1 MSRSIR
7 RLSLVA
13 ALAAIVALLI
23 YFKPKKSEVAGPGA
37 PAPAKSA
44 PAGGTAAAS
53 GMAGAPGATPAAPSG
68 PAARGPSAANP
79 GGAGS
84 APSAAGPGQKGPA
97 GPAVPVTARV
107 LRPNRLENSITS
119 TGNVLANEDVE
130 IRSEVQGKI
139 VRIAFKEG
147 TRAKKGELL
156 VKIDDSELRAKAVQ
170 ADARRKL
177 AEDNEYRMR
186 KQLEIQAVS
195 QKDYDQSASELAL
208 AKGDVQLLQAQI
220 AKTELR
226 APFSGVLG
234 LKLVSEG
241 AYVSPNTLIT
251 TLQEIDP
258 VKIDFTVPGKY
269 FGYVK
274 AGLPIR
280 FIIQGSDTRFQGK
293 VYAVEPRIDPESRTL
308 RLRALCPNA
317 DGRIPPGSFAT
328 IEVTLQTVE
337 SALTVPTEALSADAR
352 GSKVFLFRGG
362 KAEPR
367 PVQAGLRTDTTV
379 QILNGLAAG
388 DTVITS
394 GVVQIRPG
402 APVSLAHLD

>member
-1 MSRSIR
+1 LSRSIGR
-7 RLSLVA
+7 VFLLVA
-13 ALAAIVALLI
+13 VAAIVALLI
-23 YFKPKKSEVAGPGA
+23 VFKPGKSEVAGPAA
-37 PAPAKSA
+37 PAPAQS
-44 PAGGTAAAS
+44 AGGAAPGGGPPGAS
-53 GMAGAPGATPAAPSG
+53 AGAG
-68 PAARGPSAANP
+68 P
-79 GGAGS
+79 
-84 APSAAGPGQKGPA
+84 KGPA

-107 LRPNRLENSITS
+107 LRPDRLENSIAS

-147 TRAKKGELL
+147 ARVKKGELL
-156 VKIDDSELRAKAVQ
+156 VKIDDSELQAKAAQ

-195 QKDYDQSASELAL
+195 QKDYEQTASELAL
-208 AKGDVQLLQAQI
+208 AKGDVQLLKAQL

-226 APFSGVLG
+226 APFAGVVG
-234 LKLVSEG
+234 LKQVSEG

-258 VKIDFTVPGKY
+258 VKIDFTIPGKY
-269 FGYVK
+269 YGYVK
-274 AGLPIR
+274 AGQAVS
-280 FIIQGSDTRFQGK
+280 FSIQGSDARFRGK
-293 VYAVEPRIDPESRTL
+293 IYAVDPRIDPESRTL

-317 DGRIPPGSFAT
+317 EGRVLPGAFAT
-328 IEVTLQTVE
+328 IELPLQTVE
-337 SALTVPTEALSADAR
+337 AALTIPTEALSADAR
-352 GSKVFLFRGG
+352 GTKVFLFKGG

-367 PVQAGLRTDTTV
+367 PVQAGLRTDSVV
-379 QILNGLAAG
+379 QITGGLSAG

-402 APVSLAHLD
+402 ASVTLAHLD

>member
-1 MSRSIR
+1 LSRSIGR
-7 RLSLVA
+7 VSLIAIV
-13 ALAAIVALLI
+13 AAIVALLV
-23 YFKPKKSEVAGPGA
+23 YLKPKKSEVPGPGA
-37 PAPAKSA
+37 PAPAGSAAHGAA
-44 PAGGTAAAS
+44 PASGTV
-53 GMAGAPGATPAAPSG
+53 PAA
-68 PAARGPSAANP
+68 
-79 GGAGS
+79 GG
-84 APSAAGPGQKGPA
+84 APSAAASPAAPASPAPAAQAQKGPA

-107 LRPNRLENSITS
+107 LRANKLENSITS

-147 TRAKKGELL
+147 ARAKKGDLL
-156 VKIDDSELRAKAVQ
+156 VKIDDSELRAKVVQ
-170 ADARRKL
+170 AAARRKL

-195 QKDYDQSASELAL
+195 QKDYEQSASEVAL
-208 AKGDVQLLQAQI
+208 AKGDVQLLKAQI
-220 AKTELR
+220 DKTELR

-269 FGYVK
+269 FGFMK
-274 AGLPIR
+274 PGLPIR
-280 FIIQGSDTRFQGK
+280 FLIQGSDTRFQGK
-293 VYAVEPRIDPESRTL
+293 IYAVEPRIDPESRTL

-317 DGRIPPGSFAT
+317 EGRIPPGAFAT

-352 GSKVFLFRGG
+352 GSKVYLFKGG

-367 PVQAGLRTDTTV
+367 PVQAGLRTDSLV
-379 QILNGLAAG
+379 QIMNGLSAG

-402 APVSLAHLD
+402 AAVSLAHLD

>member
-1 MSRSIR
+1 
-7 RLSLVA
+7 
-13 ALAAIVALLI
+13 
-23 YFKPKKSEVAGPGA
+23 
-37 PAPAKSA
+37 
-44 PAGGTAAAS
+44 
-53 GMAGAPGATPAAPSG
+53 
-68 PAARGPSAANP
+68 
-79 GGAGS
+79 
-84 APSAAGPGQKGPA
+84 
-97 GPAVPVTARV
+97 V
-107 LRPNRLENSITS
+107 LRPVRLENSITS

-147 TRAKKGELL
+147 ARAKKGELL
-156 VKIDDSELRAKAVQ
+156 VKIDDSELRAKTVQ

-208 AKGDVQLLQAQI
+208 AKGDVQLLKAQI
-220 AKTELR
+220 DKTELR
-226 APFSGVLG
+226 APFRGVLG

-280 FIIQGSDTRFQGK
+280 FQIQGSDTRFQGK

-317 DGRIPPGSFAT
+317 EGRIPPGSFAT
-328 IEVTLQTVE
+328 IEVALQTVE

-352 GSKVFLFRGG
+352 GSKVFLFKGG

-367 PVQAGLRTDTTV
+367 PVQAGLRTDSLV
-379 QILNGLAAG
+379 QILGGLSAG

-402 APVSLAHLD
+402 AAVSLAHLD

>member
-1 MSRSIR
+1 MSRSIGR
-7 RLSLVA
+7 VILVVA
-13 ALAAIVALLI
+13 VAAIVVLLI
-23 YFKPKKSEVAGPGA
+23 VFKPKKAEVAGPGA
-37 PAPAKSA
+37 PPPKSAASGPPGAAAAGTGAA
-44 PAGGTAAAS
+44 PAGGS
-53 GMAGAPGATPAAPSG
+53 PSAT
-68 PAARGPSAANP
+68 PSAA
-79 GGAGS
+79 A
-84 APSAAGPGQKGPA
+84 PGQKGPA
-97 GPAVPVTARV
+97 GPAGPAIPVTARV
-107 LRPNRLENSITS
+107 LRPDRLESSIAS

-147 TRAKKGELL
+147 ARARKGELL

-195 QKDYDQSASELAL
+195 QKDYEQTASELAL
-208 AKGDVQLLQAQI
+208 AKGDVQLLRAQI
-220 AKTELR
+220 DKTELR

-258 VKIDFTVPGKY
+258 VKIDFTIPGKY
-269 FGYVK
+269 FGNVK

-280 FIIQGSDTRFQGK
+280 FTIQGSETRFQGK

-328 IEVTLQTVE
+328 IEVALQTVE
-337 SALTVPTEALSADAR
+337 AALTVPTEALSADAR
-352 GSKVFLFRGG
+352 GSKVFLYRGG

-367 PVQAGLRTDTTV
+367 LVQAGLRTDSLV
-379 QILNGLAAG
+379 QIMKGLSAG

-402 APVSLAHLD
+402 AAVSLAHLD